1 MCAGLG
7 VPSIVPSNGPM
18 SRRPFPFGGVSWGEF
33 PRVLGTV
40 RRSDFLPPI
49 PASSLPRSP
58 VPPAPCLRSL
68 LGRAPPCSARRFI
81 DPDSPN
87 WVLLRRWQDLP
98 GSWGTPMHTCPALR
112 PRWNPEVW
120 PLQLPDAAFRH
131 LESVGF
137 HICLFRGSIT
147 RPACSLSTLRSRGHP
162 RTTQD
167 SVPAAGQLCRGR
179 LVTPWA
185 PTQGFSL
192 VTSPPPRP
200 SFAWRT

>member
-1 MCAGLG
+1 MSSGLG

-40 RRSDFLPPI
+40 RRSDFLPPV

-98 GSWGTPMHTCPALR
+98 GSWGTPMRACPAPLR
-112 PRWNPEVW
+112 PRRDLGVRPVQR
-120 PLQLPDAAFRH
+120 LSVAFRPWYGVGSRTYVNFEARSH
-131 LESVGF
+131 GLHTRCLRFTASVT
-137 HICLFRGSIT
+137 LAAQDSL
-147 RPACSLSTLRSRGHP
+147 PAGGHP
-162 RTTQD
+162 CRTGFP
-167 SVPAAGQLCRGR
+167 PAGLLQK
-179 LVTPWA
+179 V
-185 PTQGFSL
+185 SE
-192 VTSPPPRP
+192 
-200 SFAWRT
+200 